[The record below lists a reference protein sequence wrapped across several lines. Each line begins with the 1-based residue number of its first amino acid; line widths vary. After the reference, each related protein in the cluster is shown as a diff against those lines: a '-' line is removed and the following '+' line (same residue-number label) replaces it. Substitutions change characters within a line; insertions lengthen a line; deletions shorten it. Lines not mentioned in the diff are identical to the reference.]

1 MTEAAEGQSFFAKH
15 RRRIGG
21 LVLLLL
27 VGLLLT
33 HGSQVLPS
41 TLRLALPLADAAHV
55 TAVDV
60 SLLGEDGGEAYHLRQ
75 RFDGDAPELLQ
86 VEAEVLAGRYEVSL
100 RVSRGDTTSELV
112 GDVEAPADGEV
123 RVRLRAP

>member
-1 MTEAAEGQSFFAKH
+1 VSETSGESFFAKH

-21 LVLLLL
+21 VVLLIL
-27 VGLLLT
+27 VALLLT

-41 TLRLALPLADAAHV
+41 TLHLSLPLADAAHV

-60 SLLGEDGGEAYHLRQ
+60 SLTDRAGSEAYHLRQ
-75 RFDGDAPELLQ
+75 RYDGDAPDTLS

-100 RVSRGDTTSELV
+100 RVHRGEASSELI

-123 RVRLRAP
+123 RVHLRAP

>member
-1 MTEAAEGQSFFAKH
+1 VSEAEGQSFFAKY
-15 RRRIGG
+15 RRQIGG
-21 LVLLLL
+21 VVLLILVALL
-27 VGLLLT
+27 VT

-41 TLRLALPLADAAHV
+41 TLRLSLPLADAAHV

-60 SLLGEDGGEAYHLRQ
+60 SLTDEAGSEAYHLRQ
-75 RFDGDAPELLQ
+75 RYDGDAPDALS

-100 RVSRGDTTSELV
+100 RVRRGEASSELI

-123 RVRLRAP
+123 RVHLRAP